1 MWPTYFSHTVT
12 YMWSTFYP
20 RYKNSSI
27 QKWYAIWQL
36 LDLLLHIQV
45 RFRTVF
51 LMRETHL
58 TVPLINLESLFK
70 AGFRFV
76 EDIETLS
83 ARDLSNGI

>member
-1 MWPTYFSHTVT
+1 
-12 YMWSTFYP
+12 
-20 RYKNSSI
+20 
-27 QKWYAIWQL
+27 
-36 LDLLLHIQV
+36 
-45 RFRTVF
+45 
-51 LMRETHL
+51 MRETHL